1 MKKKILLNFLLNFL
15 AFFSNRDNVLITD
28 ENGFKM
34 GLSRMIFSLTNTIN
48 YFVGKTS
55 KNKNVI
61 SSMFLLA
68 ILFLFTGFL
77 YAQQPSCNLSGPLIG
92 YFDSGGGST
101 ISINSD
107 VYNTGPK
114 TTYSWKID
122 KNLPGAT
129 IVSGKGTSS
138 IQVKAG
144 TKGGSFAIKLTVTNP
159 GLNGGSSKSS
169 TCTKSVSVSRNLNY
183 K

>member
-1 MKKKILLNFLLNFL
+1 MKKKILLNFF
-15 AFFSNRDNVLITD
+15 AFFSDRDNVLITD
-28 ENGFKM
+28 ENGCKI
-34 GLSRMIFSLTNTIN
+34 GLSRANYSQTNTSN
-48 YFVGKTS
+48 YFVEETS
-55 KNKNVI
+55 KIKDII
-61 SSMFLLA
+61 SSMFLLVM
-68 ILFLFTGFL
+68 LFLFTGFL
-77 YAQQPSCNLSGPLIG
+77 YAQQPSCNLSGPLTG

-122 KNLPGAT
+122 KNVPGAT

-144 TKGGSFAIKLTVTNP
+144 TEGGSFAIKLTVTNP

-169 TCTKSVSVSRNLNY
+169 TCTKSVTVSRNLNF

>member
-1 MKKKILLNFLLNFL
+1 MKKIFLLNFL
-15 AFFSNRDNVLITD
+15 AFFSKRDNVLITG

-34 GLSRMIFSLTNTIN
+34 GLSRMIFSLIKTSN
-48 YFVGKTS
+48 YFVAKTS

-61 SSMFLLA
+61 SSMFLLVM
-68 ILFLFTGFL
+68 LFLFTGFL
-77 YAQQPSCNLSGPLIG
+77 YAQQPSCNLSGSLRG
-92 YFDSGGGST
+92 YFDSAGGTT

-107 VYNTGPK
+107 VFNSGPN
-114 TTYSWKID
+114 TTYSWEID
-122 KNLPGAT
+122 KNVPGAT

-159 GLNGGSSKSS
+159 DLNGGSSKSS
-169 TCTKSVSVSRNLNY
+169 TCTKSVTVSRNLNY

>member
-1 MKKKILLNFLLNFL
+1 MKKKFLLNFL
-15 AFFSNRDNVLITD
+15 AFFSNRDNVLITH

-34 GLSRMIFSLTNTIN
+34 GLSRIIFSLTNTSN
-48 YFVGKTS
+48 YFVAKTS

-61 SSMFLLA
+61 SSMFLLV

-77 YAQQPSCNLSGPLIG
+77 YAQQPSCNLSGPLRG

-122 KNLPGAT
+122 KNVPGAT
-129 IVSGKGTSS
+129 IVSGKDTSS

-169 TCTKSVSVSRNLNY
+169 TCTKSVTVSRNLNY

>member
-1 MKKKILLNFLLNFL
+1 MKKKILLDFFL
-15 AFFSNRDNVLITD
+15 AFFSNGNNILITD
-28 ENGFKM
+28 ESGFKM
-34 GLSRMIFSLTNTIN
+34 GLSRMIFSLTDTSN
-48 YFVGKTS
+48 YFVAKTS
-55 KNKNVI
+55 KSKNVI
-61 SSMFLLA
+61 SSTFLLV
-68 ILFLFTGFL
+68 ILFLLTGFL

-107 VYNTGPK
+107 VYNSSPK

-122 KNLPGAT
+122 KNVSGAT
-129 IVSGKGTSS
+129 IVSGEGTSR

-159 GLNGGSSKSS
+159 DLNGGSSKSS
-169 TCTKSVSVSRNLNY
+169 TCTKSVTISRNLNY